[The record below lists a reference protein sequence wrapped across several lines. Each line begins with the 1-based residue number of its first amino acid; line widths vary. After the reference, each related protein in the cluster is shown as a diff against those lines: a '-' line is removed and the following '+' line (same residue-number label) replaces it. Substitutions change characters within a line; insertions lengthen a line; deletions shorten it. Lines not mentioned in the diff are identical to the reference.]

1 MDAGVIQE
9 ELTLDELYD
18 KSSEYIELVTTAPQR
33 AIIILEEEF
42 KIKDFEVK
50 PDTSIVIYER
60 IDQLEEIIRAM
71 VEGGVGIKKALK
83 EHKTLEEYY
92 MNFTGEE

>member
-1 MDAGVIQE
+1 
-9 ELTLDELYD
+9 
-18 KSSEYIELVTTAPQR
+18 
-33 AIIILEEEF
+33 
-42 KIKDFEVK
+42 
-50 PDTSIVIYER
+50 
-60 IDQLEEIIRAM
+60 M